1 MAKTKKAPLSERESG
16 AKQPCFD
23 NEKTE
28 NIITTYKER
37 SLHAFLKSY
46 FCPDDKNHEI
56 KIGNFVADAC
66 DGTTIYEIQ
75 TGNLGTLSKKLSFY
89 LKNTD
94 YNIVVVRPL
103 AQTKR
108 IFWLDDASGE
118 LIKPTRPA
126 PQRETIANG
135 ISHLFYLREFLGHE
149 RLKIC
154 FVLMEIDEI
163 RLLDGYGKHKK
174 IRATSVDRAAGEI
187 YSVEYINNL
196 DDLKRAVFPLLPDEP
211 FSRDT
216 LSKSLKL
223 KGLALWSAQK
233 LLVEGGIISCEKQGN
248 KLVFGKVTK

>member
-1 MAKTKKAPLSERESG
+1 MAKTKKAPLSERESRE
-16 AKQPCFD
+16 KSPCFD

-56 KIGNFVADAC
+56 KIRNFVADAC

-135 ISHLFYLREFLGHE
+135 ISNLFYLKDFLGDE

-174 IRATSVDRAAGEI
+174 AKATKCDKLPLSL
-187 YSVEYINNL
+187 VEEYDIEVPY
-196 DDLKRAVFPLLPDEP
+196 DYMMLLPPDLPDTFTAKDFAKLARIPVSLAQTTLLLLSELELIKRVGKAGNAYLYE
-211 FSRDT
+211 FS
-216 LSKSLKL
+216 
-223 KGLALWSAQK
+223 
-233 LLVEGGIISCEKQGN
+233 I
-248 KLVFGKVTK
+248 